1 MTNPFSSAA
10 PRSAAP
16 SPAPASAA
24 IAQAARL
31 LLPDL
36 ERGRRIDAA
45 ILRAAMESAFGGGA
59 HVLDLETRETIAWTD
74 TNGWLARTLAT
85 SRAKRRGR

>member
-1 MTNPFSSAA
+1 MS
-10 PRSAAP
+10 
-16 SPAPASAA
+16 
-24 IAQAARL
+24 
-31 LLPDL
+31 
-36 ERGRRIDAA
+36 
-45 ILRAAMESAFGGGA
+45 A